1 MLLAL
6 NVCMFVKC
14 YLMLNTFILSVA
26 EMSSEEELGICEF
39 ISEGQGFSGLIK
51 ERFSDFNVYEI
62 DKSGQVVHLDNRK
75 IPADAESDIVKDPEL
90 NYTNL
95 TDKQRILVSEEE
107 FFAVKALMTS
117 DSDTSP
123 VRINVTDVDK
133 DGRKEIH
140 SIIKRFPKIDSN
152 TSEVDGVKFI
162 EARLKGNKSQS
173 SGGGR
178 RDWPRERPKH
188 LHFSLYKENMETAE
202 AIGHLANKCRSME
215 KYFGFAGTKDR
226 RGRTVQRVSV
236 SMVSAQQILGA
247 AKHIHKIEV
256 GSFGYNKTEL
266 RLGDLSGNR
275 FELVVRNVETS
286 RDYLEPV
293 MRSLSERGFINYF
306 GTQRFGTQGVS
317 THSVGKEL
325 IMGRYSEAVDLIL
338 KPRDSESNEAFKKCR
353 QVWSEERDASKALQI
368 LKSNRK
374 DRTVEGKLLYGLSRS
389 HKNDVVGAL
398 ENLPRPQRLL
408 YCHAY
413 QSYIWNKVVSR
424 RIKTHGLK
432 VLKGD
437 LVFKKKD
444 ADQVSESKEDSVE
457 TVENETNYS
466 IHDVLIPIPG
476 TKVKFPDNEVKTW
489 FEEFLAEDDMNLESF
504 DSSVKDYRLPG
515 DYRAMIVLPGDV
527 TWSLVGH
534 DDPVQDLILSDKDA
548 LENKVSAEVT
558 EDKKQGKYKSLI
570 LKISLPSSSYATM
583 ALREVMKVGTDRES
597 MMKSSKA
604 SNLKRTNCDTQ
615 PPEQCDSVPNKV
627 PKL

>member
-1 MLLAL
+1 MLYE
-6 NVCMFVKC
+6 C
-14 YLMLNTFILSVA
+14 ILFFP
-26 EMSSEEELGICEF
+26 EMSSEEELGISEF

-62 DKSGQVVHLDNRK
+62 DKTGQVVHLDNQN
-75 IPADAESDIVKDPEL
+75 IPADADSDVVKDPEL
-90 NYTNL
+90 RYTNL

-107 FFAVKALMTS
+107 FGAVKSLMNS
-117 DSDTSP
+117 DLNTSP
-123 VRINVTDVDK
+123 VRINVTDIDK

-140 SIIKRFPKIDSN
+140 SILKRFPNIDSN

-162 EARLKGNKSQS
+162 EARLQGKGS

-247 AKHIHKIEV
+247 AKHIYKLEV
-256 GSFGYNKTEL
+256 GSFCYDKTEI

-275 FELVVRNVETS
+275 FELLVRNVET
-286 RDYLEPV
+286 DKDDLEPV

-306 GTQRFGTQGVS
+306 GTQRFGTQGIP
-317 THSVGKEL
+317 THSIGKEL

-338 KPRDSESNEAFKKCR
+338 KPRDSESNEAFRKCR
-353 QVWSEERDASKALQI
+353 QIWSEERDASKALQI

-374 DRTVEGKLLYGLSRS
+374 DRTIEGKLLFGLSKN

-398 ENLPRPQRLL
+398 ESLPRPQRLL

-444 ADQVSESKEDSVE
+444 ADQVSDSESKEDLVE
-457 TVENETNYS
+457 IVENQANYT
-466 IHDVLIPIPG
+466 IQDVLIPIPG

-489 FEEFLAEDDMNLESF
+489 FKEFLAEDDMSLESF

-515 DYRAMIVLPGDV
+515 DYRAMVVLPGDV
-527 TWSLVGH
+527 NWSLVCH
-534 DDPVQDLILSDKDA
+534 EDPLQDLLPSDKDA
-548 LENKVSAEVT
+548 LENKAGASVT
-558 EDKKQGKYKSLI
+558 GDKYKSLI
-570 LKISLPSSSYATM
+570 LMFSLPSSSYATM
-583 ALREVMKVGTDRES
+583 ALREVMKVGTDRQS
-597 MMKSSKA
+597 MMRSSKA
-604 SNLKRTNCDTQ
+604 SNLKRTSCDTQ
-615 PPEQCDSVPNKV
+615 PPEPCDTVPAANKV